1 MREVRSRARRR
12 NDDQRGEAADQQLS
26 PDASRADAGRQGR
39 ADALRFL
46 LGDSGGLSGDW
57 PAWLRSLLRD
67 VREQPPRSAAPS
79 SRQLTAH
86 RAALCRAIAFRA
98 PSRVERHRAARPSQ
112 ARDRSGAVR
121 AGRRPARQA
130 AGDRVML
137 DLTLLPDGG
146 ASWLDASGEHADIV
160 ISTRIRLARNLE
172 GYAFTPRARD
182 GERLRILT
190 QVREAFGSLGSIED
204 GVLLR
209 VDELPPEDRLLLH
222 ERHLVSKELAGLNE
236 QPVRTRAAVYLSRG
250 VGIMVNEEDHL
261 RLQALHS
268 GFHVADAFGVL
279 ERLDAELGN
288 KVPYAFHSEFGYLT
302 ACPTNVGTGLRA
314 SVLIH
319 LPALVL
325 PKEIGKV
332 LAGLQQV
339 GLTYRGMYG
348 EGSEVVGNFFQIS
361 NQTTLGRSE
370 GELLDYLVRV
380 VRHVIE
386 REEEAR
392 RVLLRDA
399 GYIIEDKLW
408 RAFGTLRYARSLSFE
423 EAMNYLSGVRLAV
436 GLKLISGL
444 SVYTLNKLLIFS
456 QLAHL
461 GNSEGRALTESEANV
476 ARARYVRETLAAEAE

>member
-1 MREVRSRARRR
+1 
-12 NDDQRGEAADQQLS
+12 
-26 PDASRADAGRQGR
+26 
-39 ADALRFL
+39 
-46 LGDSGGLSGDW
+46 
-57 PAWLRSLLRD
+57 
-67 VREQPPRSAAPS
+67 
-79 SRQLTAH
+79 
-86 RAALCRAIAFRA
+86 
-98 PSRVERHRAARPSQ
+98 
-112 ARDRSGAVR
+112 
-121 AGRRPARQA
+121 
-130 AGDRVML
+130 ML

-236 QPVRTRAAVYLSRG
+236 QPVRTGAAVYLSRG

-319 LPALVL
+319 LPGLVL
-325 PKEIGKV
+325 TKEIGKV

-380 VRHVIE
+380 VTHVIE

-408 RAFGTLRYARSLSFE
+408 RAFGTLRYARSLSFD

-461 GNSEGRALTESEANV
+461 SNSEGRTLTESEANV